1 MQSVKLQMEVMDSIA
16 PWLLRANIGVV
27 QTGAIGL
34 HVAGFLSASICLPRF
49 WPFHSNLK
57 LCFCV
62 PLVANWCNVPWRHQL
77 GVTCVGGLPWVSQH
91 LFSVSLVVP
100 NGFGEQ
106 SSKMQHWLCSLCLS
120 WCSYSIMCASH
131 FSAWRTPEST
141 RGRRGEEES
150 MFVAVPLPGKS
161 SSTSLQT

>member
-1 MQSVKLQMEVMDSIA
+1 MLASFFIHNLRFAFSLLAVRNASNKYNASILKYLKIKGINIQFFFFFKIEMQSVKLQMEVMDSIA

-62 PLVANWCNVPWRHQL
+62 PLVANWCNVP
-77 GVTCVGGLPWVSQH
+77 
-91 LFSVSLVVP
+91 
-100 NGFGEQ
+100 
-106 SSKMQHWLCSLCLS
+106 
-120 WCSYSIMCASH
+120 
-131 FSAWRTPEST
+131 
-141 RGRRGEEES
+141 
-150 MFVAVPLPGKS
+150 
-161 SSTSLQT
+161 